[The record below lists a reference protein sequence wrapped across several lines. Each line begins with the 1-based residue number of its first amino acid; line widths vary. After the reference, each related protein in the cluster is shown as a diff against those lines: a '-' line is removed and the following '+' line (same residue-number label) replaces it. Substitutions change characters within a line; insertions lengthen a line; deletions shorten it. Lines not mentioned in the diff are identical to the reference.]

1 MKKCLSI
8 LVAAVLMLQAAVVLA
23 EPEKKSALEE
33 LCGLKIMV
41 GYEDGLM
48 HGEDGVTRAQAA
60 ACIMRSAGFDDAK
73 WYRSSVAKFSDVPA
87 SHWASGYIYK
97 AASMGVIDGVSPEIF
112 APEEAVTFEQ
122 AVKMILSLLGH
133 DTDGLAYP
141 AEHFRLAEELGL
153 LDGVYAKTKEAL
165 SREQL
170 AVLIR
175 NALDTK
181 MADGDGD
188 AATLRSVFNKKMFGE
203 GLEKVRESGVG
214 LSEGASY
221 SGGGGGGASFDM
233 ALAPAE
239 SVGAL
244 EAPKAS
250 SAVSAGAV
258 GSADRVSVPLP
269 DMAPIEIMP
278 PDGDMIIQQPET
290 IEPGQLTAGEWKD
303 SENWAFWRRVLGNK
317 EFSQLQRRWELPTDK
332 YEIVVMDGDTPM
344 RDGRV
349 ELKNAAGETV
359 WVSRTDKNGKAFVFM
374 EDAADEQQNEFV
386 LEVSAG
392 GNTVTA
398 EHVLLDVER
407 PITVQCAAAETEDIL
422 DLMFMIDTTGS
433 MSDELRYI
441 NAELRDVVAQI
452 DSNVRISC
460 NYYRDTT
467 DAYTVKPFDFTT
479 NIDSVIEQISMQYAA
494 GGGDYEE
501 AVDLALE
508 NAVSEHEWSE
518 SARERLLF
526 LVLDAPPHF
535 TPETVE
541 KIQKAV
547 RDASEKGIRI
557 IPVAS
562 SGVDKN
568 TEFFLRSLAIATNG
582 TYLFLTD
589 HSGIGNSH
597 LEPTIGDYE
606 VSYLNELI
614 LKVIRDY
621 LG

>member
-1 MKKCLSI
+1 MKKCLSVVI
-8 LVAAVLMLQAAVVLA
+8 AAILMLQASVVLA
-23 EPEKKSALEE
+23 EPEKMNALEE

-41 GYEDGLM
+41 GYEDGQL
-48 HGEDGVTRAQAA
+48 HGEDGVTRSQAA
-60 ACIMRSAGFDDAK
+60 VCIMRATGFDDAK
-73 WYRSSVAKFSDVPA
+73 WYRSSVSKFSDVPV

-97 AASMGVIDGVSPEIF
+97 AASLGVIDGVSPGVF
-112 APEEAVTFEQ
+112 APEEAVEFEQ
-122 AVKMILSLLGH
+122 AVKMVLALLGH
-133 DTDGLAYP
+133 DTDGLPYP
-141 AEHFRLAEELGL
+141 TGHIRLAEELGL
-153 LDGVYAKTKEAL
+153 LDGVEAEAKEAL
-165 SREQL
+165 SREKL

-175 NALDTK
+175 NALDTEI
-181 MADGDGD
+181 AGGDGETV
-188 AATLRSVFNKKMFGE
+188 TLRSVFHKKMFGE
-203 GLEKVRESGVG
+203 GLEKEGGSGII
-214 LSEGASY
+214 SPSGAS
-221 SGGGGGGASFDM
+221 SGGGGGGMASGIVS
-233 ALAPAE
+233 APAE
-239 SVGAL
+239 SVGAMP
-244 EAPKAS
+244 APESTA
-250 SAVSAGAV
+250 ADAAAGADGDV
-258 GSADRVSVPLP
+258 LLP
-269 DMAPIEIMP
+269 PEVTPPIEIIP
-278 PDGDMIIQQPET
+278 PDGDIIIRQPET

-303 SENWAFWRRVLGNK
+303 SENWAFWRRLMGNK
-317 EFSQLQRRWELPTDK
+317 GYSQMQRMWELPADK
-332 YEIVVMDGDTPM
+332 YEIVVMDGDIPV
-344 RDGRV
+344 RDSRV
-349 ELKNAAGETV
+349 ELKNVAGETV
-359 WVSRTDKNGKAFVFM
+359 WVSRTDKNGKAFVFI
-374 EDAADEQQNEFV
+374 EGVEGEQQNEFT

-392 GNTVTA
+392 GEFVTA
-398 EHVLLDVER
+398 EQVLLDPEQ
-407 PITVQCAAAETEDIL
+407 PFMVQCAAAEPEDIL

-441 NAELRDVVAQI
+441 NAELKDVVGQI

-467 DAYTVKPFDFTT
+467 DAYTVKPFDFNT

-508 NAVSEHEWSE
+508 NAVNEHEWSE

-526 LVLDAPPHF
+526 LVLDAPPHY

-541 KIQKAV
+541 TIQKAV

-568 TEFFLRSLAIATNG
+568 TEFFLRSLAVATNG

-589 HSGIGNSH
+589 HSGIGNPH